1 MPYTHEV
8 KNRIVHIAWQG
19 DVTKED
25 LGAIGRLL
33 PKLAAT
39 LGFAPDVLHT
49 FAEMNGPAF
58 APWTAFEYSLRQ
70 ETVRLRNAA
79 KSAVVAKTPQVQA
92 VARMMQALNRNPN
105 IAMEIFASEEMA
117 LAWLRDE

>member
-1 MPYTHEV
+1 M
-8 KNRIVHIAWQG
+8 HIAWQG

-25 LGAIGRLL
+25 LVSIGKLL

-49 FAEMNGPAF
+49 FAEMNGPDF
-58 APWTAFEYSLRQ
+58 TPWTAFEHSLRQ

-79 KSAVVAKTPQVQA
+79 KSAVVAKNPQVQA

-105 IAMEIFASEEMA
+105 IAMEIFASEELA